1 MVKNNANAEKLI
13 KYLEGTAK
21 SLNALSIEINKNG
34 IDKES
39 CDLMKEIGSSL
50 LFKGTTQE
58 FLK

>member
-1 MVKNNANAEKLI
+1 MVIDIEKEKLI
-13 KYLEGTAK
+13 KYLKGIAK
-21 SLNALSIEINKNG
+21 SLNALSTEINESG

-39 CDLMKEIGSSL
+39 CDLMKKIGSDL